1 MTTIFF
7 PALIIGGGQY
17 TLRKTENINGLFL
30 ALKFSESPASL
41 RLIVHVIGA
50 IRSRLNLSREK
61 SSANQ
66 LIPPLG
72 QDLEKEYNSDQ
83 KNYCGFK
90 VLLFISL
97 LPKPLY
103 GQDGLG
109 A

>member
-1 MTTIFF
+1 LTTIIF

-30 ALKFSESPASL
+30 ALNFSESPASL
-41 RLIVHVIGA
+41 RLIVHVFGA

-72 QDLEKEYNSDQ
+72 QDLGKEYNSDQ
-83 KNYCGFK
+83 GKSCGYT
-90 VLLFISL
+90 VLLFISP
-97 LPKPLY
+97 LPESLY